1 MNGEAQLQGGAKM
14 VKSHR
19 VARRTPDRPTTA
31 QAARRRLGRSCHWQV
46 RQVTCRYHEGV
57 LLLYG
62 QLPSYYL
69 KQLAQEAVRN
79 LEGVEEIINRIEVKR

>member
-1 MNGEAQLQGGAKM
+1 M

-19 VARRTPDRPTTA
+19 VVRRTPDRPTTA
-31 QAARRRLGRSCHWQV
+31 QTARQRLSRSCHWQI
-46 RQVTCRYHEGV
+46 RLVTCRYHEGV

-62 QLPSYYL
+62 RLPSYYL

-79 LEGVEEIINRIEVKR
+79 LEGVEEIINRIEVER